1 MDFSEIKKFD
11 PILVSL
17 IKKES
22 ERQQATLNFIA
33 SENYPS
39 PAVREALSSIFIAKY
54 SEGRPRARYYGGM
67 EYIDKL
73 EKLAEDRA
81 RKIFVGDRKGWSVN
95 VQPLSGSP
103 ANYAVLR
110 GLLKIGDKI
119 MGLDIKHGGHLTHG
133 AKSSLSGKD
142 FKSVPY
148 FLDKKTG
155 FLNYKKIKV
164 LAKKEKPKLIIC
176 GFSGYPRQ
184 VDFKKFR
191 EIADVTGAYLM
202 ADVAHLAGLIVGG
215 VHPNPIPYADV
226 MTTTTHKSLRGPRGA
241 IIICREELSKKI
253 FSMVFPGLQGGPHNH
268 TIAAIAVA
276 LKEADS
282 PKFRAYARQ
291 IIKNAKVLANE
302 LIKFNFKLITGG
314 TDNHLVLIDL
324 TNKRMT
330 GGEAQ
335 EILEK
340 AGIVVNKNLIPYDNR
355 PPQDPSGIRLG
366 TPALTT
372 RGFKEKEMKIAASW
386 INDIITLKK
395 SPAIIKSQV
404 KKLCQKFP
412 IP

>member
-1 MDFSEIKKFD
+1 MELSKID
-11 PILVSL
+11 PQLANL
-17 IKKES
+17 IKKET
-22 ERQQATLNFIA
+22 ERQENTLNFIA

-39 PAVREALSSIFIAKY
+39 KAVREVLSSIFVAKY

-67 EYIDKL
+67 ENIDKM
-73 EKLAEDRA
+73 EKLAEERA
-81 RKIFVGDRKGWSVN
+81 KKIFVGNRKGWSVN

-133 AKSSLSGKD
+133 ARTSLSGKD
-142 FKSVPY
+142 FKVIPY
-148 FLDKKTG
+148 FLDEKTG
-155 FLNYKKIKV
+155 FLDYQKIRA

-176 GFSGYPRQ
+176 GFSGYPRI

-191 EIADVTGAYLM
+191 EIANVAGAYLL
-202 ADVAHLAGLIVGG
+202 ADVAHLAGLIAGG
-215 VHPNPIPYADV
+215 VHPNSIPYVDV

-268 TIAAIAVA
+268 TICAIAAA
-276 LKEADS
+276 LKEAS
-282 PKFRAYARQ
+282 TPQFKKYARQ
-291 IIKNAKVLANE
+291 VVKNAKVLAEE
-302 LIKFNFKLITGG
+302 LIKFNFKLITNG
-314 TDNHLVLIDL
+314 TDNHLVLVDL
-324 TNKRMT
+324 TNKGMT

-340 AGIVVNKNLIPYDNR
+340 AGIIVNKNMIPYDMR
-355 PPQDPSGIRLG
+355 FPQDPSGIRLG

-372 RGFKEKEMKIAASW
+372 RGFKEKEIKIAASW

-395 SPAIIKSQV
+395 PPAAIRNQV
-404 KKLCQKFP
+404 KKLCKKFP
-412 IP
+412 IPA